1 MRCIHPIAASS
12 VSSQSKSGSNTGGFR
27 VRSLR
32 GLAELNEQNQ
42 FSSSKHVLIRFGLRL
57 SLLALIAIFANA
69 NPSNALLNM
78 FGAAVVLSAIF
89 AALWREP
96 VLGPA
101 LTHWD
106 ESVMYGVLYALVNAF
121 TV

>member
-1 MRCIHPIAASS
+1 
-12 VSSQSKSGSNTGGFR
+12 V
-27 VRSLR
+27 
-32 GLAELNEQNQ
+32 AELNEQNQ
-42 FSSSKHVLIRFGLRL
+42 FASSKHVLMRFGLRL

-69 NPSNALLNM
+69 NPANALLNM

-101 LTHWD
+101 LHWD
-106 ESVMYGVLYALVNAF
+106 ESVMYGALYALVNAF

>member
-1 MRCIHPIAASS
+1 
-12 VSSQSKSGSNTGGFR
+12 V
-27 VRSLR
+27 
-32 GLAELNEQNQ
+32 AELNEQNQ
-42 FSSSKHVLIRFGLRL
+42 FASSKHVLMRFGLRL

-69 NPSNALLNM
+69 NPANALLNM

-89 AALWREP
+89 AALWWEP

-106 ESVMYGVLYALVNAF
+106 ESVMYGALYALINAF
-121 TV
+121 TA